1 MMDLFTDNL
10 PAIVAICVVVV
21 SIPIGFVVR
30 AVVVARLGA
39 LAEKTT
45 WKGDD
50 ALVASLRRPLPFWIF
65 LLGVYVAGRIC
76 RLPVEWAGIL
86 EKATFSILIVSITLW
101 VADLAA
107 RLLQVG
113 LGKGQHG
120 SAPVTG
126 VLRNVVYVTVLVVG
140 GLVLLDTLGVSIT
153 PILTTLGVGGLAVA
167 LALQDTLANLFA
179 GLHVTMAGNMRV
191 GDFVKLESGEDG
203 YIEDIQWRAT
213 RIRTLPNNFVLIP
226 NSRLSQSVVTNYHRP
241 SKDLAV
247 LVQLGAHYSSDLEHV
262 ERVTC
267 AVAREV
273 MRTVPGGVPDFE
285 PFIRFSKFG
294 DSSIDFTVILRAHE
308 YTDNFLIKHEF
319 IKAIARAFA
328 AEKIVI
334 PFPIRAINMEQEGVR
349 LEKASS

>member
-1 MMDLFTDNL
+1 MARVNIL
-10 PAIVAICVVVV
+10 PGNEGPVGRFEQQVV
-21 SIPIGFVVR
+21 
-30 AVVVARLGA
+30 
-39 LAEKTT
+39 E
-45 WKGDD
+45 
-50 ALVASLRRPLPFWIF
+50 
-65 LLGVYVAGRIC
+65 
-76 RLPVEWAGIL
+76 
-86 EKATFSILIVSITLW
+86 
-101 VADLAA
+101 
-107 RLLQVG
+107 
-113 LGKGQHG
+113 
-120 SAPVTG
+120 
-126 VLRNVVYVTVLVVG
+126 
-140 GLVLLDTLGVSIT
+140 
-153 PILTTLGVGGLAVA
+153 
-167 LALQDTLANLFA
+167 
-179 GLHVTMAGNMRV
+179 
-191 GDFVKLESGEDG
+191 
-203 YIEDIQWRAT
+203 

-328 AEKIVI
+328 AENAT
-334 PFPIRAINMEQEGVR
+334 RAIRSTSATE
-349 LEKASS
+349 